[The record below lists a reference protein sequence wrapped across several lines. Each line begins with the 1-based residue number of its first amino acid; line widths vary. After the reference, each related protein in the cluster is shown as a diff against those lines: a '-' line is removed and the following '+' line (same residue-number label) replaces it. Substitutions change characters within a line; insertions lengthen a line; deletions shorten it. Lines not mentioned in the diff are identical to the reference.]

1 MATPE
6 EEISALKADIT
17 KNTARLDSA
26 INEGNEEVMKLFG
39 NLIIAKETRLN
50 TLLQQQQPQGE

>member
-26 INEGNEEVMKLFG
+26 INEGNEAKEERLD
-39 NLIIAKETRLN
+39 NLITASRNNLTA
-50 TLLQQQQPQGE
+50 LLQQQQQGE